1 MPTIGH
7 KTNVHL
13 SVIGSAVSL
22 AVYGTVLYCSLVN
35 KVNSGVT
42 RDQMQTWIFNQ
53 AEVNRTNS
61 IEWTPFPA
69 KTESANSFLSTY
81 NIKEQF

>member
-1 MPTIGH
+1 MPTIDS

-13 SVIGSAVSL
+13 SVIGSAVGL
-22 AVYGTVLYCSLVN
+22 AMYGTVLYCSLVN
-35 KVNSGVT
+35 RVNNGVT

-69 KTESANSFLSTY
+69 KTETGNSFLSTY
-81 NIKEQF
+81 VLKEGF